1 MSKYETEKNR
11 DEVDELLRAAQDEL
25 LLKLSLDSHLAS
37 SSSSTLSSVDLD
49 ADLERRF
56 QALKSSQPSVGIASE
71 VRESK
76 PSLGDDIFSR
86 FDTLKVKSNPS
97 LKQNPLVPFTEE
109 DDEDEDDQVEKLIQW
124 AKDAARLDPSTP
136 SDDDDDDKDREQQNQ
151 DRMKQNMPAITTMKI
166 R

>member
-1 MSKYETEKNR
+1 MSKYETGKNR
-11 DEVDELLRAAQDEL
+11 DEVEELLRAAQDEL

-37 SSSSTLSSVDLD
+37 ASSSTLSSVDLD

-56 QALKSSQPSVGIASE
+56 QALKSSQSSVGIASE

-76 PSLGDDIFSR
+76 PALGDDLFAR

-97 LKQNPLVPFTEE
+97 LKKIPVVPSIEE
-109 DDEDEDDQVEKLIQW
+109 DDENEDDQVEKLIQW

-136 SDDDDDDKDREQQNQ
+136 SDDDDNDEDREQQNQ
-151 DRMKQNMPAITTMKI
+151 DRMKRK
-166 R
+166 